1 MAKDDNGKA
10 GDGLMLGIYVGVGA
24 GLGLLVGTWLGRKFG
39 WKTWGPVGGAMVGLA
54 GGMYLM
60 IKEAMRI
67 NKD

>member
-1 MAKDDNGKA
+1 MAKGNDGKI
-10 GDGLMLGIYVGVGA
+10 GDGMMLGIYLGVGV

-39 WKTWGPVGGAMVGLA
+39 WTTWGPVGGALVGLA
-54 GGMYLM
+54 AGMYLM